1 MTRARS
7 ALRFAREDTFAGD
20 ALNAAGVV
28 VAASTTEPA
37 SSAGGDV
44 AGSASTESRREAA
57 AAASARSARVSAG
70 DLGSIDARSVT
81 AAEGDT
87 EAFRV
92 TLQSSNALAA
102 GLGFSAVIVISERSV
117 ARFARSPSAR
127 RPDAGV
133 AAALFTARVGGVRPA
148 FSSMLFSAEKSTA
161 ANADSESARSRAGNA
176 SPFATS
182 PFVPEEGDFFAA
194 CPSRRDESVA
204 ARRDPGVAPTLATR
218 VAALDRPGIA
228 ASSRGA
234 RCADGRASRVV
245 NHDKIVRLNGSE
257 RFFEPFIWQ
266 LSGIGRRRYQ
276 PD

>member
-1 MTRARS
+1 
-7 ALRFAREDTFAGD
+7 
-20 ALNAAGVV
+20 
-28 VAASTTEPA
+28 
-37 SSAGGDV
+37 
-44 AGSASTESRREAA
+44 
-57 AAASARSARVSAG
+57 
-70 DLGSIDARSVT
+70 
-81 AAEGDT
+81 
-87 EAFRV
+87 
-92 TLQSSNALAA
+92 
-102 GLGFSAVIVISERSV
+102 
-117 ARFARSPSAR
+117 
-127 RPDAGV
+127 
-133 AAALFTARVGGVRPA
+133 
-148 FSSMLFSAEKSTA
+148 MLFSAEKSTA